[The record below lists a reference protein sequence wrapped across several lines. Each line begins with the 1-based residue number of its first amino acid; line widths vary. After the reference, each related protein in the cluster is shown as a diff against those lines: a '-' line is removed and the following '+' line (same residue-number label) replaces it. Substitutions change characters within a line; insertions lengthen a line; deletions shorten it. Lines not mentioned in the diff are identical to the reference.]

1 MTVYYFNNNINILNI
16 KSYCEWL
23 KSKRS
28 WIIIYV
34 KVIEENGIKDNDYS
48 NITHLRNHGFLSNYI
63 KQLDITII
71 RIEKICIIIKYREFK
86 VKLYIYP
93 YEYDKT
99 IRNLKFEC
107 SKYSIDQ
114 NIEEYLILLI
124 DRYWNLIIAF
134 MNNNFDT
141 TDYFKVDKRIPNSL
155 EEILN

>member
-1 MTVYYFNNNINILNI
+1 MTI
-16 KSYCEWL
+16 
-23 KSKRS
+23 
-28 WIIIYV
+28 
-34 KVIEENGIKDNDYS
+34 
-48 NITHLRNHGFLSNYI
+48 NYI